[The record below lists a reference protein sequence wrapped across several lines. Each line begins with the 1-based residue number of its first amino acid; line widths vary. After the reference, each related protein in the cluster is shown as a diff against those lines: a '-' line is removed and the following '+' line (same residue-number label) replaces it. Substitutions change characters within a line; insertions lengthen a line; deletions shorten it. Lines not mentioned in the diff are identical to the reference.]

1 MFVVDG
7 AIKRESE
14 GIKTDVYSQLSKPK
28 KVSQLTYHHLL
39 AFYKASVFLFLFL

>member
-14 GIKTDVYSQLSKPK
+14 GIKTDVYSQLAEPK
-28 KVSQLTYHHLL
+28 KVCCLRIFQ
-39 AFYKASVFLFLFL
+39 FFSVFVSYCLIFL